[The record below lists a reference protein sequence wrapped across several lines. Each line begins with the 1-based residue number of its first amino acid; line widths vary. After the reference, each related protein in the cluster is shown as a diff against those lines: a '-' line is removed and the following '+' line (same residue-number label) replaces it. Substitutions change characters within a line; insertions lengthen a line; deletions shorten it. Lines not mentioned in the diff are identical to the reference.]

1 MLCSRIVASRPP
13 ILAHNRNSVTEM
25 TATGM
30 DALTVRPTL
39 RAKYSEEAPKIIP
52 NNEPTIT
59 ERAVNS
65 RNRVTAGM

>member
-1 MLCSRIVASRPP
+1 
-13 ILAHNRNSVTEM
+13 M